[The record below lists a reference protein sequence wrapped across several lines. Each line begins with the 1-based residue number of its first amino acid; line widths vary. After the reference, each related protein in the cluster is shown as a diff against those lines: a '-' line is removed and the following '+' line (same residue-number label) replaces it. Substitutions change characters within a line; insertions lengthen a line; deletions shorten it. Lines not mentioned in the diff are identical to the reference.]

1 MNSKGGLSLKK
12 LSTILIGFFV
22 VIASVLTGCAG
33 QSAGDGKDSF
43 GDQVGHK
50 IIGIDPGSGEMKLT
64 DKAVQAYGMSNWTV
78 QSGSEATMTASL
90 DKAIKNKQPIVVTGW
105 TPHWMF
111 QKYDLK
117 YLEDPK
123 GIFGKSEEIHTV
135 IHKGFDKKDPNA
147 AKFLDQ
153 FFWTANDMG
162 KVMLDIQKG
171 TDPDKAAQKWVDE
184 NKEKV
189 AQWTNGVKKVSG
201 KKIKLGYVAW
211 ASEIASTNVVSSVL
225 KKLGYDVTM
234 EQLGAGQMWAGVA
247 KGSDDAIVAAWLP
260 TTHADY
266 MNQFKNQVTDL
277 GANLKGTKLGLVVP
291 SYVKIH
297 SIEDLKN

>member
-1 MNSKGGLSLKK
+1 MKK
-12 LSTILIGFFV
+12 VKVT
-22 VIASVLTGCAG
+22 VISVFLLVALVLAGCQN
-33 QSAGDGKDSF
+33 QSSGSADSF
-43 GDQVGHK
+43 GNQVDHK
-50 IIGIDPGSGEMKLT
+50 IIGIDPGAGEMKLT
-64 DKAVQAYGMSNWTV
+64 DQVVKDYELSNWTV

-90 DKAIKNKQPIVVTGW
+90 EKAIKKKQPIVVTGW

-117 YLEDPK
+117 YLKDPK
-123 GIFGKSEEIHTV
+123 GIYGKSEEIHTI

-147 AKFLDQ
+147 VKVLDQ
-153 FFWTANDMG
+153 FSWAPDDMS

-171 TDPDKAAQKWVDE
+171 TDADKAARKWVKENQKKVDE
-184 NKEKV
+184 
-189 AQWTNGVKKVSG
+189 WTKGAKKVSG

-211 ASEIASTNVVSSVL
+211 ASEIASTNVVTAVL
-225 KKLGYDVTM
+225 EDLGYTVTM

-266 MNQFKNQVTDL
+266 MKQFKSQVTDL
-277 GANLKGTKLGLVVP
+277 GPNLKGTKLGLVVP
-291 SYVKIH
+291 SYV
-297 SIEDLKN
+297 SIDSINDLKD